1 MAESRYN
8 IHSQQE
14 HLQSK
19 YVGTGHADTAKH
31 EWLTNQHRDTLAS
44 MMGHDPLLDYV
55 AVVENQSRERTR
67 FNLLNRMISPCGP
80 PTKKAEDV
88 DME

>member
-19 YVGTGHADTAKH
+19 YMGTGHADTTKH
-31 EWLTNQHRDTLAS
+31 EWVTNQHRDTYTS
-44 MMGHDPLLDYV
+44 MIGHEGLMDYV
-55 AVVENQSRERTR
+55 SIAENESRERTR
-67 FNLLNRMISPCGP
+67 FNLLQRMISPCGP
-80 PTKKAEDV
+80 PVKKADAE
-88 DME
+88 